1 MSEISEP
8 TQNDK
13 TIRPVQTVYAKDFL
27 WCLIPLVVW
36 LGLWLFA
43 PEPQLFLQLNR
54 AAHVLPEIFWA
65 SFNMLGNGWGVFA
78 LACPLLVLAPRLLPA
93 ALVGGAISGT
103 LSHFF
108 KHALEMPR
116 PAAILDPSSFNIMG
130 KTLTHF
136 SMPSGHTLTAFAILT
151 AFYFAIEVH
160 KRSAY
165 RWLFVVATLAG
176 LARIAVGAHW
186 PADVCAGAAI
196 GLFSGIA
203 GARLT
208 QSIPARA
215 LLPQAW
221 LMRIISTAG
230 LVGVYILLTTTI
242 DFPQTKPVQ
251 WVAAAIASVSIAWF
265 TWRSFGPQNKKGLH
279 QGAGL

>member
-1 MSEISEP
+1 MSQDAF
-8 TQNDK
+8 TQQDNASVR
-13 TIRPVQTVYAKDFL
+13 TIQTVYAKDFL
-27 WCLIPLVVW
+27 WCLVPLAIW
-36 LGLWLFA
+36 LGFWLFA
-43 PEPQLFLQLNR
+43 PEPQLFLQINR
-54 AAHVLPEIFWA
+54 IAHVLPEIFWA

-93 ALVGGAISGT
+93 ALVGGAISGI
-103 LSHFF
+103 LSYLL
-108 KHALEMPR
+108 KHSLEMPR
-116 PAAILDPSSFNIMG
+116 PAAILDPSSFYIMG
-130 KTLTHF
+130 KPLVHF

-151 AFYFAIEVH
+151 AFYFALEAH

-165 RWLFVVATLAG
+165 RWLFVAATLAG

-215 LLPQAW
+215 LVPQAW
-221 LMRIISTAG
+221 LMRIISSAG

-251 WVAAAIASVSIAWF
+251 WFAATIALVSIAWF
-265 TWRSFGPQNKKGLH
+265 TWRSFGPTQSRPSD
-279 QGAGL
+279 

>member
-1 MSEISEP
+1 MSQDAFSQQGNASAR
-8 TQNDK
+8 T
-13 TIRPVQTVYAKDFL
+13 TQTVYAKDFL
-27 WCLIPLVVW
+27 WCLVPLALW

-65 SFNMLGNGWGVFA
+65 SFNMLGNGWGAFA

-93 ALVGGAISGT
+93 ALVGGAISGIASNVLKQT
-103 LSHFF
+103 
-108 KHALEMPR
+108 LEMPR
-116 PAAILDPSSFNIMG
+116 PAAILDPSSFYIMG
-130 KTLTHF
+130 KTLTYF

-151 AFYFAIEVH
+151 AFYFSLDVH

-165 RWLFVVATLAG
+165 RWLFVAATLAG

-186 PADVCAGAAI
+186 PADVCAGAAV

-208 QSIPARA
+208 QAIPARA
-215 LLPQAW
+215 LVPQAW
-221 LMRIISTAG
+221 LMRIISMAG

-242 DFPQTKPVQ
+242 DFPQTKPAQ
-251 WVAAAIASVSIAWF
+251 WVAAAIASFSIAWF
-265 TWRSFGPQNKKGLH
+265 TWRSFGSTPSRSSSK
-279 QGAGL
+279 

>member
-1 MSEISEP
+1 MSQDAF
-8 TQNDK
+8 TQQG
-13 TIRPVQTVYAKDFL
+13 TAPARAIQTVYAKDFL
-27 WCLIPLVVW
+27 WCLVPLAVW
-36 LGLWLFA
+36 FGLWLFA

-93 ALVGGAISGT
+93 ALVGGAISGI
-103 LSHFF
+103 LSNVL
-108 KHALEMPR
+108 KQTLEMPR
-116 PAAILDPSSFNIMG
+116 PAAILDPSSFYIMG
-130 KTLTHF
+130 KKLTHF

-151 AFYFAIEVH
+151 AFYFALEVH
-160 KRSAY
+160 KRGAY
-165 RWLFVVATLAG
+165 RWLFVAATLAG

-186 PADVCAGAAI
+186 PADVCAGAAV

-215 LLPQAW
+215 LVPQAW

-242 DFPQTKPVQ
+242 DFPQTKPAQ

-265 TWRSFGPQNKKGLH
+265 TWRSFGPTPSRSSSE
-279 QGAGL
+279 

>member
-1 MSEISEP
+1 MSQDTI
-8 TQNDK
+8 TQQVNASAR
-13 TIRPVQTVYAKDFL
+13 TIQTVYARDFL
-27 WCLIPLVVW
+27 WCLVPLAVW

-54 AAHVLPEIFWA
+54 VAHVLPEMFWA

-93 ALVGGAISGT
+93 ALVGGAIAGI
-103 LSHFF
+103 LSHVL
-108 KHALEMPR
+108 KQALEMPR
-116 PAAILDPSSFNIMG
+116 PAAILDPASFYIMG
-130 KTLTHF
+130 KTLTYF

-151 AFYFAIEVH
+151 AFYFALDIH

-186 PADVCAGAAI
+186 PADVCAGAAV

-208 QSIPARA
+208 QAIPERA
-215 LLPQAW
+215 LVPQAW
-221 LMRIISTAG
+221 LMRIISVAG

-242 DFPQTKPVQ
+242 DFPQTKPTQ
-251 WVAAAIASVSIAWF
+251 WFAAAVASVSIAWF
-265 TWRSFGPQNKKGLH
+265 TWRSFGPRPSRMTR
-279 QGAGL
+279 

>member
-1 MSEISEP
+1 MSQISNKM
-8 TQNDK
+8 QNDQAF
-13 TIRPVQTVYAKDFL
+13 RPIQTVYAKDFL
-27 WCLIPLVVW
+27 WCLIPLAVW

-43 PEPQLFLQLNR
+43 PEPELFLQINR
-54 AAHVLPEIFWA
+54 TAHVLPEYFWA
-65 SFNMLGNGWGVFA
+65 SFNMLGNGWGLFA

-93 ALVGGAISGT
+93 ALVGGAISGI
-103 LSHFF
+103 LSNVL
-108 KHALEMPR
+108 KQALEMPR
-116 PAAILDPSSFNIMG
+116 PAAILDPASFHIMG
-130 KTLTHF
+130 KTLIHF

-151 AFYFAIEVH
+151 AFYFAIETH
-160 KRSAY
+160 KRRAY

-208 QSIPARA
+208 QSIPERA
-215 LLPQAW
+215 LVPQAW
-221 LMRIISTAG
+221 LMRIISLAG
-230 LVGVYILLTTTI
+230 LVGVYILLTKTI
-242 DFPQTKPVQ
+242 DFPQTKPAQ

-265 TWRSFGPQNKKGLH
+265 TWRSFDPDQSNKSPK
-279 QGAGL
+279 

>member
-1 MSEISEP
+1 
-8 TQNDK
+8 
-13 TIRPVQTVYAKDFL
+13 VYAKDFL
-27 WCLIPLVVW
+27 WCLVPLAVW
-36 LGLWLFA
+36 FGLWLFA

-93 ALVGGAISGT
+93 ALVGGAISGI
-103 LSHFF
+103 LSNVL
-108 KHALEMPR
+108 KQTLEMPR
-116 PAAILDPSSFNIMG
+116 PAAILDPSSFYIMG
-130 KTLTHF
+130 KKLTYF

-151 AFYFAIEVH
+151 AFYFALEVD
-160 KRSAY
+160 KRGAY

-186 PADVCAGAAI
+186 PADVCAGAAV

-215 LLPQAW
+215 LVPQAW

-242 DFPQTKPVQ
+242 DFPQTKPAQ

-265 TWRSFGPQNKKGLH
+265 TWRSFGPTPSRSSSE
-279 QGAGL
+279 

>member
-1 MSEISEP
+1 MSQDVL
-8 TQNDK
+8 TQQDN
-13 TIRPVQTVYAKDFL
+13 TTARTVQTVYAKDFL
-27 WCLIPLVVW
+27 WCLVPLAVW

-54 AAHVLPEIFWA
+54 AAHFLPEIFWA

-78 LACPLLVLAPRLLPA
+78 LACPLLVLAPRLLTA
-93 ALVGGAISGT
+93 ALVGGAISGI
-103 LSHFF
+103 LSNVL
-108 KHALEMPR
+108 KQALEMPR
-116 PAAILDPSSFNIMG
+116 PAAILDPSSFYIMG
-130 KTLTHF
+130 KTLTYF

-151 AFYFAIEVH
+151 AFYFSLQVH

-165 RWLFVVATLAG
+165 RWLFVAATLAG

-186 PADVCAGAAI
+186 PADVCAGAAV

-215 LLPQAW
+215 LVPQAW
-221 LMRIISTAG
+221 LMRIISVAG

-242 DFPQTKPVQ
+242 DFPQTKPAQ

-265 TWRSFGPQNKKGLH
+265 AWRSFGPTQSDSRR
-279 QGAGL
+279 

>member
-1 MSEISEP
+1 MSQDTSTP
-8 TQNDK
+8 QGNASAR
-13 TIRPVQTVYAKDFL
+13 TIQTVYAKDFL
-27 WCLIPLVVW
+27 WCLVPLAVW

-54 AAHVLPEIFWA
+54 VAHVLPEIFWA

-93 ALVGGAISGT
+93 ALVGGAISGI
-103 LSHFF
+103 LSNVL
-108 KHALEMPR
+108 KQALEMPR
-116 PAAILDPSSFNIMG
+116 PAAILDPSSFYIIG
-130 KTLTHF
+130 KTLTYF

-151 AFYFAIEVH
+151 AFYFSLEVH

-165 RWLFVVATLAG
+165 RWLFVAATLAG

-186 PADVCAGAAI
+186 PADVCAGAAV

-203 GARLT
+203 GAWLT
-208 QSIPARA
+208 KSIPAHA
-215 LLPQAW
+215 LVPQAW
-221 LMRIISTAG
+221 LMRIISVAG

-242 DFPQTKPVQ
+242 DFPQTKPAQ
-251 WVAAAIASVSIAWF
+251 WVAAAIASISIAWF
-265 TWRSFGPQNKKGLH
+265 TWRSFGPQHKKGLH
-279 QGAGL
+279 

>member
-1 MSEISEP
+1 MSQDDF
-8 TQNDK
+8 TQQG
-13 TIRPVQTVYAKDFL
+13 TASARPIQTVYAKDFL
-27 WCLIPLVVW
+27 WCLVPLAVW

-54 AAHVLPEIFWA
+54 VAHFLPEIFWA

-93 ALVGGAISGT
+93 ALVGGAISGI
-103 LSHFF
+103 LSNVL
-108 KHALEMPR
+108 KQTLEMPR
-116 PAAILDPSSFNIMG
+116 PAAILDPSSFYIMG
-130 KTLTHF
+130 KTLTYF

-151 AFYFAIEVH
+151 AFYFSIDVH
-160 KRSAY
+160 KRSVY
-165 RWLFVVATLAG
+165 RWLFVAATLAG

-186 PADVCAGAAI
+186 PADVCAGAAV

-215 LLPQAW
+215 LVPQAW

-230 LVGVYILLTTTI
+230 LVGVYVLLTTTI
-242 DFPQTKPVQ
+242 DFPQTKPAQ
-251 WVAAAIASVSIAWF
+251 WVAAAVASISIAWF
-265 TWRSFGPQNKKGLH
+265 TWRSFGPAQSRSKSE
-279 QGAGL
+279 

>member
-1 MSEISEP
+1 MSQDAFAPQGSASAR
-8 TQNDK
+8 
-13 TIRPVQTVYAKDFL
+13 TIQTVYAKDFL
-27 WCLIPLVVW
+27 WCMVPLAVW

-54 AAHVLPEIFWA
+54 VAHVLPEIFWA

-93 ALVGGAISGT
+93 ALVGGAISGI
-103 LSHFF
+103 LSNVL
-108 KHALEMPR
+108 KQALEMPR
-116 PAAILDPSSFNIMG
+116 PAAILDPSSFYIMG
-130 KTLTHF
+130 KTLTYF

-151 AFYFAIEVH
+151 AFYFSLEVH

-165 RWLFVVATLAG
+165 RWLFVAATLAG

-186 PADVCAGAAI
+186 PADVCAGAAV

-215 LLPQAW
+215 LVPQAW
-221 LMRIISTAG
+221 LMRIISVAG

-242 DFPQTKPVQ
+242 DFPQTKPAQ
-251 WVAAAIASVSIAWF
+251 WVAAAIASISIAWF
-265 TWRSFGPQNKKGLH
+265 TWRSFGPTQSHSTSK
-279 QGAGL
+279 

>member
-1 MSEISEP
+1 MSQISNKM
-8 TQNDK
+8 QNDQAF
-13 TIRPVQTVYAKDFL
+13 RPIQTVYAKDFL
-27 WCLIPLVVW
+27 WCLIPLAVW

-43 PEPQLFLQLNR
+43 PEPELFLQINR
-54 AAHVLPEIFWA
+54 TAHVLPEYFWA
-65 SFNMLGNGWGVFA
+65 SFNMLGNGWGLFA

-93 ALVGGAISGT
+93 ALVGGAISGI
-103 LSHFF
+103 LSNVL
-108 KHALEMPR
+108 KQALEMPR
-116 PAAILDPSSFNIMG
+116 PAAILDPASFHIMG
-130 KTLTHF
+130 KTLIHF

-151 AFYFAIEVH
+151 AFYFAIETH
-160 KRSAY
+160 KRRAY

-208 QSIPARA
+208 QSIPERA
-215 LLPQAW
+215 LVPQAW
-221 LMRIISTAG
+221 LMRIISLAG
-230 LVGVYILLTTTI
+230 LVGVYILLTKTI
-242 DFPQTKPVQ
+242 DFPQTKPAQ

-265 TWRSFGPQNKKGLH
+265 TWRSFGPDQSNKSPK
-279 QGAGL
+279 

>member
-1 MSEISEP
+1 MRQDAMTEQSNAP
-8 TQNDK
+8 AR
-13 TIRPVQTVYAKDFL
+13 TIQTVYAKDFL
-27 WCLIPLVVW
+27 WCLVPLTLW

-65 SFNMLGNGWGVFA
+65 SFNMLGNGWGAFA

-93 ALVGGAISGT
+93 ALVGGAISGI
-103 LSHFF
+103 LSNVL
-108 KHALEMPR
+108 KQTLEMPR
-116 PAAILDPSSFNIMG
+116 PAAILDPSSFYIMG
-130 KTLTHF
+130 KTLTYF

-151 AFYFAIEVH
+151 AFYFSMDVH

-186 PADVCAGAAI
+186 PADVCAGAAV

-215 LLPQAW
+215 LVPQAW
-221 LMRIISTAG
+221 LMRIISAAG

-242 DFPQTKPVQ
+242 DFPQTKPAQ

-265 TWRSFGPQNKKGLH
+265 TWRSFGPTPSRSSSR
-279 QGAGL
+279 

>member
-1 MSEISEP
+1 MS
-8 TQNDK
+8 QNTFTHKDNASARS
-13 TIRPVQTVYAKDFL
+13 IQTVYAKDFL
-27 WCLIPLVVW
+27 WCLVPLAVW

-43 PEPQLFLQLNR
+43 PEPQFFLQLNR
-54 AAHVLPEIFWA
+54 IAHFLPEMFWA
-65 SFNMLGNGWGVFA
+65 SFNMLGNGWAVFA

-93 ALVGGAISGT
+93 ALVGGAISGI
-103 LSHFF
+103 LSFLL
-108 KHALEMPR
+108 KHTLEMPR
-116 PAAILDPSSFNIMG
+116 PAAILDPSSFYIMG
-130 KTLTHF
+130 KPLVHF

-151 AFYFAIEVH
+151 AFYFALEVH
-160 KRSAY
+160 KRNAY
-165 RWLFVVATLAG
+165 RWLFVAATLAG

-215 LLPQAW
+215 LVPHAW
-221 LMRIISTAG
+221 LMRIISSAG

-242 DFPQTKPVQ
+242 DFPQTKPAQ
-251 WVAAAIASVSIAWF
+251 WVAAAIALVSIAWF
-265 TWRSFGPQNKKGLH
+265 TWHSFSPIHSRRSD
-279 QGAGL
+279 

>member
-1 MSEISEP
+1 MSQDAF
-8 TQNDK
+8 TQQGN
-13 TIRPVQTVYAKDFL
+13 TSARAIQTVYAKDFL
-27 WCLIPLVVW
+27 WCLVPLAVW

-54 AAHVLPEIFWA
+54 VAHVLPEIFWA

-93 ALVGGAISGT
+93 ALVGGAISGI
-103 LSHFF
+103 LSNVL
-108 KHALEMPR
+108 KQTLEMPR
-116 PAAILDPSSFNIMG
+116 PAAILDPSSFYIMG

-151 AFYFAIEVH
+151 AFYFSIDVN
-160 KRSAY
+160 KRSVY
-165 RWLFVVATLAG
+165 RWLFVAATLAG

-186 PADVCAGAAI
+186 PADVCAGAAV

-208 QSIPARA
+208 QSIPTRA
-215 LLPQAW
+215 LVPQAW

-242 DFPQTKPVQ
+242 DFPQTQPVQ
-251 WVAAAIASVSIAWF
+251 WVAAAIASISIAWF
-265 TWRSFGPQNKKGLH
+265 TWRSFGPAQSRSSSE
-279 QGAGL
+279 